1 MYDPERGWSLSFA
14 GCGFLGFYH
23 VGATLCLSERAP
35 HLLRDAR
42 TFFGCSAGALH
53 VVTFLC
59 SLPLGAFTATT
70 QAPCWE
76 GLSIWGIG
84 DTFRE
89 TCPDSSHP
97 SRCRGARREISEGGR
112 QRARYASETLEHLLP
127 APVPWFEMGPAPGSC
142 QLGHPGSGE
151 NKVQVSMQGAGSS
164 GPCHQGRGRF
174 VLLSLWLMYHGGCCQ
189 EGRRYLDLNTF
200 GGSSALWSS

>member
-1 MYDPERGWSLSFA
+1 MSDPESGWSLSFA

-70 QAPCWE
+70 QAPCGE
-76 GLSIWGIG
+76 GLSTWGIG
-84 DTFRE
+84 DTFRG
-89 TCPDSSHP
+89 TGSDSSHP
-97 SRCRGARREISEGGR
+97 SRCRGARRGISEGGG
-112 QRARYASETLEHLLP
+112 AAG
-127 APVPWFEMGPAPGSC
+127 A
-142 QLGHPGSGE
+142 LGIGD
-151 NKVQVSMQGAGSS
+151 A
-164 GPCHQGRGRF
+164 
-174 VLLSLWLMYHGGCCQ
+174 
-189 EGRRYLDLNTF
+189 
-200 GGSSALWSS
+200 